1 MKFNIFNDLGFDLGK
16 LFGKQEPADHFDDL
30 LNGNVEGFAES
41 DDPPSIDADYDDSR
55 PAAESARDSSTGDYF
70 DGKQGIGLSGKDDD
84 DDDRDFGDHNDDGH
98 SDNGYGNTVLS
109 EAGDSFVFT
118 DARNDHSNG
127 RGNDVPDHV
136 VGNTVATA
144 NIAGDRINNG
154 RGNVAEKGD
163 HNNDGH
169 PDNGR
174 GNGKDDSTD
183 TGPIVLFTP
192 EDDDFDFNGFDG
204 TIDVADGNMHD
215 ALAGND
221 TVYLPGTQAIADAIG
236 YDTTI
241 AFNGGDGDDII
252 YGGDTDDVIRTGF
265 DSNPDS
271 SYDYDSHSS
280 GIGSD
285 VVFGGGGDDYIMGD
299 RGHDELHGG
308 DGNDW
313 IWANGDSG
321 SYTAGDSIY
330 GDAGNDVLRGSY
342 GNDTI
347 YGGTGDDYLEG
358 QNGNDFLDGGT
369 GSDRI
374 AGGRGNDT
382 FVQRVGETGYDIL
395 NGDQGDD
402 TLRFDFADESE
413 MLASIDIV
421 RDAVLYVDTQD
432 TSAWHYSDAGFQMV
446 NIENVEAYVG
456 GVEIDLSGVQNIDYS
471 MEFLF

>member
-1 MKFNIFNDLGFDLGK
+1 MKFNIFDDLGFGQGK
-16 LFGKQEPADHFDDL
+16 LFGNEEPADLFGDL
-30 LNGNVEGFAES
+30 LNGKAEGFAES
-41 DDPPSIDADYDDSR
+41 DDSPSIDADYDVSQSV
-55 PAAESARDSSTGDYF
+55 AESARDSSTADYI
-70 DGKQGIGLSGKDDD
+70 DGKRDIDPRGKDDD
-84 DDDRDFGDHNDDGH
+84 DDDRDFGNHNDDGR

-109 EAGDSFVFT
+109 IASDNFVFT
-118 DARNDHSNG
+118 DARNDHGNG
-127 RGNDVPDHV
+127 RGNDVPGQF
-136 VGNTVATA
+136 VGNTVASA
-144 NIAGDRINNG
+144 NIAGDHINIG
-154 RGNVAEKGD
+154 RGNVAAKGD

-169 PDNGR
+169 ADNGR
-174 GNGKDDSTD
+174 GNDKDDSTD
-183 TGPIVLFTP
+183 SGPVVLFTSG
-192 EDDDFDFNGFDG
+192 DDSVDFGDLDSA
-204 TIDVADGNMHD
+204 IIVADGNMHD

-285 VVFGGGGDDYIMGD
+285 VVFGGGGNDFIMGD

-313 IWANGDSG
+313 IWANGDGG

-358 QNGNDFLDGGT
+358 QNGNDLLVGGA

-374 AGGRGNDT
+374 TGGRGNDT

-395 NGDQGDD
+395 NGDQDDD
-402 TLRFDFADESE
+402 TLRFDFASE
-413 MLASIDIV
+413 NEMFASIDIV
-421 RDAVLYVDTQD
+421 RDAMLYVDTQD
-432 TSAWHYSDAGFQMV
+432 TSAWYHSDAGFQMV
-446 NIENVEAYVG
+446 NIENIEAYVG
-456 GVEIDLSGVQNIDYS
+456 GVEIDLTGVQNIDYS
-471 MEFLF
+471 IEFLS